1 MTTVPTVKYA
11 KSGDVSIAYLVAG
24 DAGPDLVFVPGWAS
38 NVEYLWNEPLNA
50 PWLGRLASFSRL
62 IMLDRRGTGLSDRV
76 GGLPSVE
83 ERMDDVRAVMDAVG
97 SKRAVLFALSEGG
110 PMCITF
116 AATYPERTS
125 ALILCGSFARLLR
138 ADDYPEGIA
147 PEAFEPFE
155 KRVAERWGT
164 GDSLRAFAPSVA
176 QDEVARAAWAR
187 LERLSVSPAGISGLL
202 RIAVATDVRH
212 ILPVVR
218 VPTLVVHREG
228 DRPVPIALGRY
239 IAERIPGARLV
250 ALPGADHALVAGSAE
265 AVLDEVEEFVTGV
278 RHGPEPDRVLA
289 TVMLADIVGSTALA
303 AELGDRAWRDR
314 LQGYYA
320 LVRQALERFRG
331 RELDTAGDGLLAAF
345 DGPARAVR
353 CACSVVR
360 EVRRLNL
367 EVRVGLHTGECEIIG
382 EKLSGIAVHTG
393 ARVAALAA
401 TGEVLVSG
409 TVKDLVAGSGIAFD
423 DRGVQTLKGVP
434 GEWRLYAV
442 ASA

>member
-1 MTTVPTVKYA
+1 MTTAPTVNYA
-11 KSGDVSIAYLVAG
+11 KSGDVSVAYLVAG
-24 DAGPDLVFVPGWAS
+24 ESGPDLVLVPGWAS
-38 NVEYLWNEPLNA
+38 NVEYLWNEPLSM
-50 PWLGRLASFSRL
+50 PWLRRLASFCRL

-97 SKRAVLFALSEGG
+97 SERAVLFGISEGG

-116 AATYPERTS
+116 AATYPGRTA
-125 ALILCGSFARLLR
+125 ALILYGSFARLLVG
-138 ADDYPEGIA
+138 D
-147 PEAFEPFE
+147 EA
-155 KRVAERWGT
+155 V
-164 GDSLRAFAPSVA
+164 V
-176 QDEVARAAWAR
+176 AAWGR
-187 LERLSVSPAGISGLL
+187 LERLSVSPAGIRAMLN
-202 RIAVATDVRH
+202 IAVATDVRH

-218 VPTLVVHREG
+218 VPTLVLHSEG

-239 IAERIPGARLV
+239 IAEHIPGARFV
-250 ALPGADHALVAGSAE
+250 ALPGVDHAPAGAN
-265 AVLDEVEEFVTGV
+265 AQGLLDEVEEFVTGV
-278 RHGPEPDRVLA
+278 RHGPEADRVLA

-314 LQGYYA
+314 LEAYYA
-320 LVRQALERFRG
+320 LVRQALARFRG

-360 EVRRLNL
+360 EVRRLSL

-393 ARVAALAA
+393 ARVASLAG